1 MNKNNGYLWLLEFVH
16 KKVMIVLVNERRMKI
31 LDYLKKHTSLTTRK
45 LSEFLNVSE
54 NTIRRDLRFLDNQGL
69 IDRERKGAMIS
80 TTHPE
85 TNFLLNLN
93 KMKKEKI
100 IIAKKAVNLIKEG
113 ELIAFS
119 GGTTTYSVS
128 TELENV
134 PFTNLTIITNTV
146 NIAQHLLD
154 NRKQFKVILTGG
166 IPREGFYEC
175 TGIIAQRVIKQFNI
189 DKFFMGVN
197 GISEQGGFSFF
208 DLEEAE
214 IAKTFLQQSKETYI
228 VSDST
233 KFDLTQ
239 KFKVADFDD
248 ITGVISDHIPDKY
261 KKLFQD
267 NGVVV
272 L

>member
-1 MNKNNGYLWLLEFVH
+1 
-16 KKVMIVLVNERRMKI
+16 MKI

-45 LSEFLNVSE
+45 LSKLLNVSE

-69 IDRERKGAMIS
+69 INRDRNGAMIS
-80 TTHPE
+80 TFHPE
-85 TNFLLNLN
+85 TNFLLNLK
-93 KMKKEKI
+93 KMKDEKT
-100 IIAKKAVNLIKEG
+100 IIAKKAINIIKEG

-119 GGTTTYSVS
+119 GGTTTYSVA

-134 PFTNLTIITNTV
+134 PLTDLTIITNTV
-146 NIAQHLLD
+146 NIAQYLLD
-154 NRKQFKVILTGG
+154 SRKHFKVILTGG

-175 TGIIAQRVIKQFNI
+175 TGIIAERVVKQFNI

-214 IAKTFLQQSKETYI
+214 IAQTFLQQSKETY
-228 VSDST
+228 VVADSS
-233 KFDLTQ
+233 KYDLTQ
-239 KFKVADFDD
+239 KTKVADFTDVK
-248 ITGVISDHIPDKY
+248 GVISEQVPEKY

-267 NGVVV
+267 NRVVV